1 MFDLNYFIQHLVAI
15 YTIYTIVDSF
25 FSIVGSENDYKL

>member
-1 MFDLNYFIQHLVAI
+1 MFDLNYFIQHLVA
-15 YTIYTIVDSF
+15 IYTIVDSF